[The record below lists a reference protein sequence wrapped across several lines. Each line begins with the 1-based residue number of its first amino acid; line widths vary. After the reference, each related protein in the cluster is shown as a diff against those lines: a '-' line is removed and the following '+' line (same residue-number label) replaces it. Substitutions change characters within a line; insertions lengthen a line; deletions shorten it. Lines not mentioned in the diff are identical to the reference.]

1 MNDLIR
7 IHSEEYGE
15 PPQIIARAPGRVNLI
30 GEHTDYNEGFVM
42 PMAIGYS
49 IRVAVSRR
57 KDQQLRFFSGDF
69 RDRKRTSISN
79 LRYKKEDRW
88 ANYPK
93 GVVSVLLGRGY
104 GLGGINFTVQGD
116 VPQGAGLSSSAA
128 LEVATG
134 FAVQKLFGL
143 KIPGPELALMC
154 QEAEN
159 NFVGVRCGIMDQFV
173 SRMARVGHAL
183 LIDTRDMGYRHLP
196 LEFKTIRILI
206 TNSNVP
212 RNLLDSEYNQ
222 RREECE
228 RCVEILS
235 AKKVGRALRDYTPA
249 DLRDSMGLIP
259 ESTRKKCLHVVEE
272 NHRVLEAESALKKND
287 VVSFGKLMNR
297 SHESLRDQ
305 YEVSCPEL
313 DWLVKRAWETEGVY
327 GSRMT
332 GAGFGGCTV
341 TLIEEAAIPV
351 YVSRLEAYERI
362 FSFKPETFVTEAAA
376 GASVL
381 LEPDLQEGPK

>member
-42 PMAIGYS
+42 PMAIDYS
-49 IRVAVSRR
+49 IQVAVSRR

-104 GLGGINFTVQGD
+104 ELGGISFSVQGN

-128 LEVATG
+128 LEVATAY
-134 FAVQKLFGL
+134 AVQKLFGF
-143 KIPGPELALMC
+143 KIPGPELAIMC

-173 SRMARVGHAL
+173 SRMARAGHAL
-183 LIDTRDMGYRHLP
+183 MIDTRDMAYRHLP
-196 LEFKTIRILI
+196 LAFKTIKILI

-212 RNLLDSEYNQ
+212 RNLVDSEYNQ

-228 RCVEILS
+228 RCVEMLS
-235 AKKVGRALRDYTPA
+235 TKKPGRALRDYNPA

-259 ESTRKKCLHVVEE
+259 ETTRKKCLHVVEE
-272 NHRVLEAESALKKND
+272 NQRVLEAEAALKKND
-287 VVSFGKLMNR
+287 IVSFGKLMNR

-313 DWLVKRAWETEGVY
+313 DWLVKRAWETDGVY

-341 TLIEEAAIPV
+341 TLIEEEAVPV

-381 LEPDLQEGPK
+381 FEGEPGGGTG

>member
-1 MNDLIR
+1 MNELIR
-7 IHSEEYGE
+7 IHGEEYGE
-15 PPQIIARAPGRVNLI
+15 PPQIVVRAPGRVNLI
-30 GEHTDYNEGFVM
+30 GEHTDYNEGFVL
-42 PMAIGYS
+42 PMAIDYFVQ
-49 IRVAVSRR
+49 VAVSRR
-57 KDQQLRFFSGDF
+57 KDQHLRFYSADF

-93 GVVSVLLGRGY
+93 GVVSVLLARGY
-104 GLGGINFTVQGD
+104 TLGGINFTVQGNI
-116 VPQGAGLSSSAA
+116 PQGAGLSSSAA
-128 LEVATG
+128 LEVAAG

-143 KIPGPELALMC
+143 KISGPDLAQLA

-173 SRMARVGHAL
+173 SRMARAGHAT
-183 LIDTRDMGYRHLP
+183 LIDTRDMNYRYIP
-196 LEFKTIRILI
+196 LNFKSIKILI

-228 RCVEILS
+228 RCVDILS
-235 AKKVGRALRDYTPA
+235 AKKPGRALRDYTPA

-259 ESTRKKCLHVVEE
+259 ETTRKKCLHVVEE
-272 NHRVLEAESALKKND
+272 NQRVLEAETALKKSD
-287 VVSFGKLMNR
+287 IVYFGKLMNR

-313 DWLVKRAWETEGVY
+313 DWLVKRAWETDGVY

-341 TLIEEAAIPV
+341 TLIEEEVIPV
-351 YVSRLEAYERI
+351 YISRLEAYERI
-362 FSFKPETFVTEAAA
+362 FSFKPETFVSEPAA
-376 GASVL
+376 GARVL
-381 LEPDLQEGPK
+381 VEEEL

>member
-1 MNDLIR
+1 MNELIR
-7 IHSEEYGE
+7 IHGEEYGE
-15 PPQIIARAPGRVNLI
+15 PPQIIVRAPGRVNLI
-30 GEHTDYNEGFVM
+30 GEHTDYNEGFVL
-42 PMAIGYS
+42 PMAIDYFVQ
-49 IRVAVSRR
+49 VAVSRR
-57 KDQQLRFFSGDF
+57 KDQHLRFYSADF

-93 GVVSVLLGRGY
+93 GVVSVLLARGY
-104 GLGGINFTVQGD
+104 TLGGINFTVQGNI
-116 VPQGAGLSSSAA
+116 PQGAGLSSSAA
-128 LEVATG
+128 LEVAAG

-143 KIPGPELALMC
+143 KISGPDLAQLA

-173 SRMARVGHAL
+173 SRMARAGHAT
-183 LIDTRDMGYRHLP
+183 LIDTRDMNYRYIP
-196 LEFKTIRILI
+196 LNFKSIKILI

-228 RCVEILS
+228 RCVDILS
-235 AKKVGRALRDYTPA
+235 AKKPGRALRDYTPA

-259 ESTRKKCLHVVEE
+259 ETTRKKCLHVVEE
-272 NHRVLEAESALKKND
+272 NQRVLEAETALKKSD
-287 VVSFGKLMNR
+287 IVYFGKLMNR

-313 DWLVKRAWETEGVY
+313 DWLVKRAWETDGVY

-341 TLIEEAAIPV
+341 TLIEEEVIPV
-351 YVSRLEAYERI
+351 YISRLEAYERI
-362 FSFKPETFVTEAAA
+362 FSFKPETFVSEPAA
-376 GASVL
+376 GARVL
-381 LEPDLQEGPK
+381 VEEEL